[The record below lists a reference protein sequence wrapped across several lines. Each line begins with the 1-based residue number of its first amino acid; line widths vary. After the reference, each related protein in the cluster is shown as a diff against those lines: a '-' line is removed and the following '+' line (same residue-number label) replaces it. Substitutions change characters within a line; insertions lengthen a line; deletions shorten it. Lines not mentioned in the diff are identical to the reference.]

1 MYEPPLFSRFANRA
15 PGFELAMANEVVVIA
30 EHQGG
35 EISRSTWEAIAAA
48 QQLASDSG
56 ASCAGVV
63 AGGENAAALAGQLA
77 KASLAEVVALESPLL
92 AEYTPDGY
100 CYALERLLSGRS
112 ASYVVM
118 AHTYQVRDFAP
129 QLAAALGAPFLSD
142 CLGYRR
148 EGARIVFT
156 RQVFQGR
163 LEADVE
169 AVGNPLV
176 SFQAGSFRA
185 DAVARSD
192 PPAPITRQAV
202 EIPAAAIK
210 TKPGERFREARQAV
224 DLTQA
229 EIIVAAGRGIKSPEN
244 LELARKL
251 ADALGGELGAS
262 RPICDNG
269 WLPMDRQIGSSGQTV
284 APKLYVALGI
294 SGAIQHLV
302 GMKGSRTVVAIN
314 KDRDAP
320 IFEVATYGV
329 AGDLFDVVPRLIE
342 EIKKLKGEG

>member
-1 MYEPPLFSRFANRA
+1 MP
-15 PGFELAMANEVVVIA
+15 NEVIVLA
-30 EHQGG
+30 EHREG
-35 EISRSTWEAIAAA
+35 EISRSTWEAVAAA
-48 QQLASDSG
+48 QRLASDLG
-56 ASCAGVV
+56 ASCVGVV
-63 AGGENAAALAGQLA
+63 AGGENVASLASELA
-77 KASLAEVVALESPLL
+77 KASLAEIVALESPLL
-92 AEYTPDGY
+92 TEYTPDGY
-100 CYALERLLSGRS
+100 CYAIARLLAGRS
-112 ASYVVM
+112 TSYVVM

-129 QLAAALGAPFLSD
+129 QLSAALGVPFLSD

-148 EGARIVFT
+148 EGAGLVFT

-163 LEADVE
+163 FEAEVQP
-169 AVGNPLV
+169 VGNPPFLV

-185 DAVARSD
+185 DSTSRSD
-192 PPAPITRQAV
+192 PPAPVTRQTI
-202 EIPAAAIK
+202 EIPASAIK

-229 EIIVAAGRGIKSPEN
+229 ETIVAAGRGIKSPEN
-244 LELARKL
+244 LDLARKL
-251 ADALGGELGAS
+251 AEALGGELGAS

-294 SGAIQHLV
+294 SGAIQHQV

-329 AGDLFDVVPRLIE
+329 AGDLFEVVPPLIE
-342 EIKKLKGEG
+342 EIKKLKG